1 MKPLLKDNPMKKLYE
16 PKGIEQK
23 WYRSWEKNGLFN
35 ADVNRKRKPYC
46 ILIPPPNVTGI
57 LTVGHV
63 LNMTLQDIAIRWKR
77 MQGYEAL
84 WLPGCDHAG
93 IATQNKVEEQL
104 AKEGKTR
111 FDLGREKF
119 VAKVWEWKK
128 IYEERIISQLKALG
142 SSCDWRKKR
151 FTLDEGLSQAV
162 QLVFCRL
169 YEKGLIYRGNYI
181 INYCPRCKTAISNDE
196 VEHIDT
202 KGKLYY
208 IKYPIEGKKGFL
220 TVATTRPETML
231 GDTALAYHPSDKRFK
246 SYKNKQAII
255 PIIGRK
261 IKIIED
267 EFVDP
272 KFGTGLV
279 KVTPAHDAN
288 DFEIS
293 KRHNLDIVF
302 VIDDEGK
309 MTEEAGKYKGLDRFQ
324 ARKTLVKD
332 LKEMGLLE
340 KITDHEHAIG
350 QCYRCDTIIEP
361 FLSTQ
366 WFVKMKPLAEK
377 AIDAVKKGDVA
388 FHLPRWK
395 KVYFHWLENVRDWCI
410 SRQLWWG
417 HRIPAW
423 HCTKCKNIMVSIEK
437 PKKCDA
443 CGGSKFKQDEDV
455 LDTWFSSWLW
465 PFSTLGW
472 PEKTEESEYFYPTDT
487 LITGWDI
494 IFLWVARMIMASIE
508 FTGTIPFK
516 DVYFNGMVRDEKRR
530 KLSKSLGN
538 SPDPMDLIDKYGADA
553 LRIGLLFI
561 TPEGQDVLF
570 STERIEVGRNF
581 ANKVWNASRFIL
593 STLEK
598 HSIAL
603 EDAPVTPKTKE
614 GVWIISR
621 LQTLIDDITSFL
633 KHFRFNDVAKT
644 LYEFFWHEFC
654 DWYLEMIKPL
664 INKGEKDEVENI
676 CATMVYALKVQ
687 LKLLHPFMPF
697 ITEEIYQRFPHSEE
711 SIMVSP
717 WPREKKA
724 LVNKGIEKEIER
736 LKEVIN
742 ALRNIRGE
750 MGVKPKRKAPCIIT
764 SSSEKPLKWLES
776 YELYIKEL
784 GKVDKLTIAPKAEKP
799 AFSASWVV
807 EDMELYVPLK
817 DIIDIQ
823 VEKERLAKEIKKL
836 EKESHNLEMKLTNPK
851 FLKKA
856 PTEIVELTEKKK
868 NDFASKIEKL
878 QKNLEMLAD
887 DKEDGKKA

>member
-1 MKPLLKDNPMKKLYE
+1 MQKFYD
-16 PKGIEQK
+16 PKGIEK
-23 WYRSWEKNGLFN
+23 RWYTYWEEEALFN
-35 ADVNRKRKPYC
+35 AEVQRKRKPYT

-63 LNMTLQDIAIRWKR
+63 LNTALQDIVIRWKR

-93 IATQNKVEEQL
+93 IATQNVVEEHL

-119 VAKVWEWKK
+119 VKRVWEWKK
-128 IYEERIISQLKALG
+128 LYEERIISQLKALG
-142 SSCDWRKKR
+142 SSCDWRRKR
-151 FTLDEGLSQAV
+151 FTLDKGLSKAV

-220 TVATTRPETML
+220 IVATTRPETML

-246 SYKNKQAII
+246 SYRNKRAII
-255 PIIGRK
+255 PIMGRK

-267 EFVDP
+267 DFVDP

-293 KRHNLDIVF
+293 KRHDLDIVY

-309 MTEEAGKYKGLDRFQ
+309 MTEEAGKYKGLDRFE
-324 ARKTLVKD
+324 ARKTLIED

-340 KITDHEHAIG
+340 KVTEHDHAIG
-350 QCYRCDTIIEP
+350 RCYRCDTVIEP

-366 WFVKMKPLAEK
+366 WFVKMKPLADM
-377 AIDAVKKGDVA
+377 AIDVVKKGDIA

-417 HRIPAW
+417 HRIPVW
-423 HCTKCKNIMVSIEK
+423 YCTKCKGFIVNVEK
-437 PKKCDA
+437 PKKCA
-443 CGGSKFKQDEDV
+443 KCGGSDFEQDEDV

-472 PEKTEESEYFYPTDT
+472 PEKTEELDYFFPTDT

-494 IFLWVARMIMASIE
+494 IFLWVARMIMASLE

-516 DVYFNGMVRDEKRR
+516 DVYFNGMVRDEQRR

-538 SPDPMDLIDKYGADA
+538 SPDPMDLIDQYGADA
-553 LRIGLLFI
+553 VRIGLLFI

-581 ANKVWNASRFIL
+581 ANKIWNASRFIL
-593 STLEK
+593 STIEK
-598 HSIAL
+598 QGIQL
-603 EDAPVTPKTKE
+603 KDEPVIPKTKE
-614 GVWIISR
+614 GIWILSR
-621 LQTLIDDITSFL
+621 IQSLIDEITSFM
-633 KHFRFNDVAKT
+633 KHFRFNDVART
-644 LYEFFWHEFC
+644 LYEFFWHEYC

-664 INKGEKDEVENI
+664 INKGTKRDIENV
-676 CATMVYALKVQ
+676 CATMVYAMKIQ
-687 LKLLHPFMPF
+687 MKLLHPFMPF
-697 ITEEIYQRFPHSEE
+697 ITEEIYQRLPHSAK
-711 SIMVSP
+711 SIMISP
-717 WPREKKA
+717 WPIHDKARIDRE
-724 LVNKGIEKEIER
+724 VEKEIER
-736 LKEVIN
+736 LKQVIT

-750 MGVKPKRKAPCIIT
+750 MGVKPKCKVSCIIT
-764 SSSEKPLKWLES
+764 SISEKSLAWLKG
-776 YELYIKEL
+776 YERYIKEL
-784 GKVDKLTIAPKAEKP
+784 GKVDTLTVVAKAEKP
-799 AFSASWVV
+799 PFSASWVV

-817 DIIDIQ
+817 DIIDIN
-823 VEKERLAKEIKKL
+823 VEKERLTKEITKL
-836 EKESHNLEMKLTNPK
+836 EKESHGLEMKLTNPK

-856 PTEIVELTEKKK
+856 PKEVVELTEKKK
-868 NDFASKIEKL
+868 GDFGSKIERL
-878 QKNLEMLAD
+878 QKNLKTLLETTPNGEE
-887 DKEDGKKA
+887 KQEKTN